1 MSTDTLK
8 TAFVLA
14 ADRLTHEA
22 DRRDRQ
28 RQREGAITGSPL
40 RLARARYVKTWA
52 NWRVQRRYRLMCRLI
67 EELKRRD
74 LMAQATARDYQL
86 SLWR

>member
-67 EELKRRD
+67 AELNRRE
-74 LMAQATARDYQL
+74 RDPQYVEQDRQL
-86 SLWR
+86 RLWR